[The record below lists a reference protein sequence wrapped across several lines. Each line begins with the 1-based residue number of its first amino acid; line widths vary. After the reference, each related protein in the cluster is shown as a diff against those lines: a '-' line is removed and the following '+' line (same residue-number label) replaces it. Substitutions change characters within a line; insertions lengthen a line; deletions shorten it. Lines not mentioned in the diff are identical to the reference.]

1 MEKPSEYQQT
11 YVLSMD
17 VEYNNAGA
25 AIRGTHSSQGLLS
38 QGRVVWLREDPHP
51 ATETPVPA
59 YAEGV
64 GIVMLA
70 PEAVKRVA

>member
-1 MEKPSEYQQT
+1 MEKPSEYRET

-17 VEYNNAGA
+17 VAYDNAGA
-25 AIRGTHSSQGLLS
+25 VIRGTHASRGMLS
-38 QGRVVWLREDPHP
+38 QGRVVWLREEPKP
-51 ATETPVPA
+51 AAETPVPA

-70 PEAVKRVA
+70 PDALQRVA